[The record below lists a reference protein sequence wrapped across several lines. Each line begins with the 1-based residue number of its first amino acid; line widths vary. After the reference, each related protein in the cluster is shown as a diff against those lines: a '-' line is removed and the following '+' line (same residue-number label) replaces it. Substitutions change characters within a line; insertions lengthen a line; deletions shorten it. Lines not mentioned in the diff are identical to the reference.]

1 MSKSILE
8 KIVDNRN
15 SFFVLANEQNL
26 KGIKGFIGKNNLN
39 TLIQL
44 SFSKYEKKMVYS
56 GIN

>member
-15 SFFVLANEQNL
+15 SFSALVNEQNL

-44 SFSKYEKKMVYS
+44 SFSKYEKK
-56 GIN
+56 